1 MKHYNKKRRLV
12 VTAIGLAVCLS
23 LMAAMSMGQAYAA
36 EKMILKCTEPSQGQ
50 QMCPPQSPT
59 PTCESSTCAVTIDC
73 PAVKSPGKTV
83 CQATIDCPAKPA
95 KPEKEQK
102 KK

>member
-1 MKHYNKKRRLV
+1 MKHHNKKRRFV
-12 VTAIGLAVCLS
+12 VSAIVLAVCFS
-23 LMAAMSMGQAYAA
+23 LMATMTMAQAFAA
-36 EKMILKCTEPSQGQ
+36 TKNMKCAEPSQAQ
-50 QMCPPQSPT
+50 QMCPPTTPT
-59 PTCESSTCAVTIDC
+59 PTCETGTCQVTIDC
-73 PAVKSPGKTV
+73 PAIKSEGKTL